1 MARCPAEPAAESRTR
16 AVDVC
21 SMLGRKMEWK
31 GLSRRGR
38 IKGMHVSL
46 QGRRRRP
53 CCLSVLSGLA
63 LPCVNETEN
72 QDWQD
77 GAWPAALWLLQ
88 AKALGP
94 SPGVTAPWRGL
105 SHKAGAPKRGKHRGT
120 AHELRARRPAGAGNG
135 DPAAAQLGFANTMA
149 VNFNKGAPEVR
160 GGQEPSPSPKGV
172 PMARRKMQYQ
182 KGLKLTPTSL

>member
-135 DPAAAQLGFANTMA
+135 DPAAAHLGFANTMA
-149 VNFNKGAPEVR
+149 VNFNREPLRYVVDKNPHLLQR
-160 GGQEPSPSPKGV
+160 GSPWPAEKCSTKR
-172 PMARRKMQYQ
+172 A
-182 KGLKLTPTSL
+182 